1 MYKSEFGLE
10 KYFTILPPNLMYNMC
25 KFRCGSHKLPIE
37 MGRFFSIDRS
47 ERICDLC
54 NKEEL
59 GDEFHY
65 LFNCTFF
72 KDERKKFIPEYLYNV
87 PNTISFSE
95 LMNSDDKY
103 VLIGLLKYTKIVM
116 SVFK

>member
-10 KYFTILPPNLMYNMC
+10 KYFTILLPADFMYNMC

-47 ERICDLC
+47 DRICDLC

-65 LFNCTFF
+65 LFNCTFV
-72 KDERKKFIPEYLYNV
+72 YLVVFFLLAIVFFFDLRFLITSSV
-87 PNTISFSE
+87 PSNFSYMFSLRFSE
-95 LMNSDDKY
+95 TSLFFLHVS
-103 VLIGLLKYTKIVM
+103 
-116 SVFK
+116 